1 MRKLTTKS
9 TQKVLTLSAS
19 YIPPKG
25 GIAQVIKNYS
35 TIYPIFNHIATTKGE
50 CDLNKITYF
59 FLAVVKFFYFC
70 LLKDIRIVH
79 LHGASHNSFRRKKI
93 FIALAKFFR
102 KKVVYHI
109 HGGEFEDFYKNNPTL
124 VKSVFNRV
132 DAVVALSE
140 SWKSFFEANIAH
152 QNVTVIENVVLPP
165 IGRSVKK
172 DGRVHFLFLGRFCQ
186 KKGVYDMLDA
196 ISENFKYIDGK
207 AVFHMGGN
215 GEVEQVRQR
224 INDLKLDG
232 VVVVEGWVSGDKK
245 VDLLNL
251 ADVYILPSYSE
262 ALPISILEAMS
273 YSLPIISTPV
283 GGVPE
288 IVVHKKNGFL
298 VAPGNRRAIGEA
310 IVEMLQNETF
320 RQDACK
326 ESYMRVQPYFPSAVE
341 EKLETMYRD
350 LLE

>member
-109 HGGEFEDFYKNNPTL
+109 HGAEYKEFYLRNSSSVE
-124 VKSVFNRV
+124 SVFSKV
-132 DAVVALSE
+132 DVVVALSE
-140 SWKSFFEANIAH
+140 SWRLFFEGQAGH
-152 QNVTVIENVVLPP
+152 SKVRVIENVVSPP
-165 IGRSVKK
+165 VYSMFES
-172 DGRVHFLFLGRFCQ
+172 DGLVHFLFLGEIGKR
-186 KKGVYDMLDA
+186 KGVYDLLEA
-196 ISENFKYIDGK
+196 ISEIRSTLANK
-207 AVFHMGGN
+207 AKFHIGGN
-215 GEVEQVRQR
+215 GEVKEIERR
-224 INDLKLDG
+224 IQQLDLEGL
-232 VVVVEGWVSGDKK
+232 VTFEGWVSGEKK
-245 VDLLNL
+245 IQLLSL
-251 ADVYILPSYSE
+251 ADVYILPSYNE
-262 ALPISILEAMS
+262 GLPVSILEAMS
-273 YSLPIISTPV
+273 YRLPIISTPV
-283 GGVPE
+283 GGIPE
-288 IVVHKKNGFL
+288 VVKQGENGLLIKPGDKSAIAEAIL
-298 VAPGNRRAIGEA
+298 VMTMNEDFRRAAGE
-310 IVEMLQNETF
+310 N
-320 RQDACK
+320 
-326 ESYMRVQPYFPSAVE
+326 SYSKVQPHFPDSVAK
-341 EKLETMYRD
+341 KLEEMYSE
-350 LLE
+350 LLD